1 MLHCYGAFL
10 TDVMNDEDGENLQEK
25 AKAIESQNLNKMIM
39 GEDEL
44 LEDCVIRS
52 VNDKSLAMI

>member
-10 TDVMNDEDGENLQEK
+10 TDVMNDEDGKNLQEK
-25 AKAIESQNLNKMIM
+25 AKSIESQNLNKMVM
-39 GEDEL
+39 GED
-44 LEDCVIRS
+44 VIRS